1 MQEAMMGLCSGDVVM
16 IGVDLA
22 SSKSIALTAM
32 MEMMVVVFVDV
43 GDVGAA

>member
-1 MQEAMMGLCSGDVVM
+1 MGLCSDLVVVK
-16 IGVDLA
+16 GVDLV
-22 SSKSIALTAM
+22 SPRSIALTAM